1 MAEEPSRA
9 QLAMRFS
16 IEPRGDHLLASL
28 QGRET
33 GAEMR
38 EFLIAVHA
46 ACREH
51 KCPKILMSI
60 RASRPVFKPE
70 DYGIATYVND
80 LVTPRCQVALV
91 GDTRE
96 LHAAHEYIEVCARQ
110 QSMNVRAFRD
120 EAGALRWLRGN
131 SGTEP
136 EFERGLRARGQNS
149 GSVPEFQRYKL
160 TRIVLQGAP
169 DEPGIYTLWDGD
181 EVVYYGRATTIRS
194 RLLEHLEHTR
204 ATHYSWEVCPDP
216 ATREAELL
224 REYER
229 ANGRRPRE
237 NS

>member
-1 MAEEPSRA
+1 
-9 QLAMRFS
+9 MRFS
-16 IEPRGDHLLASL
+16 IEPRGDHLLAAL

-33 GAEMR
+33 GSEMR

-46 ACREH
+46 ACGEH
-51 KCPKILMSI
+51 KCPRILMSI

-80 LVTPRCQVALV
+80 LVTPKCQVALV

-120 EAGALRWLRGN
+120 EAGALHWLRG
-131 SGTEP
+131 TPEP
-136 EFERGLRARGQNS
+136 S
-149 GSVPEFQRYKL
+149 QRYKL

-194 RLLEHLEHTR
+194 RLLEHLEKTH
-204 ATHYSWEVCPDP
+204 ATHYSWEVCADP
-216 ATREAELL
+216 ASREAELL
-224 REYER
+224 REHER
-229 ANGRRPRE
+229 AYGRRPRE
-237 NS
+237 NV